1 MSSPKMASMSS
12 GGASLATPGVATH
25 MVEDHVDNVSQRPV
39 TRARQ
44 SLCPR
49 TFTLL
54 SVGWGA
60 AAC

>member
-1 MSSPKMASMSS
+1 
-12 GGASLATPGVATH
+12 